1 MHEKSTIQ
9 WTSIATVL
17 MLLALPT
24 MELGAQE
31 LPTPPRLVVHITV
44 DQLRTDYLQAFSQ
57 TFSNRGI
64 KRLWQNGTVYTE
76 GKMPQMDV
84 DNASAVATLFTG
96 ATPSVHGIIAD
107 HWFDRKTQQPIDAT
121 FDSHFIG
128 NYTNETASPK
138 HLLSLTVPDMLK
150 QSTQGHAIVY
160 SIAPTRDAAI
170 LSAGHLANSA
180 LWIDA
185 STGKWCS
192 STFYANFPRFVENIN
207 QSQSLSE
214 RIESITW
221 EPLNSF
227 QQFSYLTT
235 TYQKKNF
242 KYRFKDF
249 KTLQY
254 KRFIESPLVND
265 EVNKVT
271 EACLNNTAIGR
282 DETPDYLSV
291 NYTIGRAP
299 EQEETQQPLELQDSY
314 TRLDNQIGDLL
325 DAIDLKVGLKN
336 TLVIFTG
343 TGYDKQTVAGSET
356 LGLSAKGHLPGG
368 EFGIHRCAALLNLY
382 LMASFGDGQWVAG
395 QANNSIYLDHEL
407 IKDKKMDLK
416 KMVDFSAA
424 FLTQFSGVAQV
435 YTSYQLLMGNSSYES
450 VPMQYGFSPAASG
463 DLLLRLLPGWKNVN
477 RYGQTENITHYDM
490 APCPIIIMSPSTQAR
505 VINTPVRTTQLAPTI
520 ARLIRIRGP
529 NGCSDSP
536 LF

>member
-24 MELGAQE
+24 IELGAQE
-31 LPTPPRLVVHITV
+31 LPAPPRLVVHITV

-64 KRLWQNGTVYTE
+64 KRLWQNGIVYTE
-76 GKMPQMDV
+76 GRMPQMNV

-96 ATPSVHGIIAD
+96 ATPSVHGIISD

-138 HLLSLTVPDMLK
+138 HLLALTVPDILK

-170 LSAGHLANSA
+170 LSGGHSANSA

-192 STFYANFPRFVENIN
+192 STFYQNFPRFVENIN
-207 QSQSLSE
+207 QSESLSD
-214 RIESITW
+214 RIESISW
-221 EPLNSF
+221 QPLNTF

-235 TYQKKNF
+235 TYQKSSF
-242 KYRFKDF
+242 KYRFKDY
-249 KTLQY
+249 KPLQY

-265 EVNKVT
+265 EVNKIA

-291 NYTIGRAP
+291 NYTIGRTP
-299 EQEETQQPLELQDSY
+299 EQEENQQPLELQDSY
-314 TRLDNQIGDLL
+314 TRLDNQVGNLL
-325 DAIDLKVGLKN
+325 DAIDLKIGLKN
-336 TLVIFTG
+336 ALIIFTG
-343 TGYDKQTVAGSET
+343 TGYDNQITDYSESLT
-356 LGLSAKGHLPGG
+356 SSSENHIPGG
-368 EFGIHRCAALLNLY
+368 KFSIHRCAALLNLY

-395 QANNSIYLDHEL
+395 QCNNNIYLDHNI
-407 IKDKKMDLK
+407 IKDKKINLQ
-416 KMVDFSAA
+416 KMVDYSAA

-450 VPMQYGFSPAASG
+450 VPMQYGFSSANSG

-477 RYGQTENITHYDM
+477 EYGQVENITHYDI
-490 APCPIIIMSPSTQAR
+490 APCPIIIMGPSNQAR
-505 VINTPVRTTQLAPTI
+505 IIKTPVRTTQLAPTI